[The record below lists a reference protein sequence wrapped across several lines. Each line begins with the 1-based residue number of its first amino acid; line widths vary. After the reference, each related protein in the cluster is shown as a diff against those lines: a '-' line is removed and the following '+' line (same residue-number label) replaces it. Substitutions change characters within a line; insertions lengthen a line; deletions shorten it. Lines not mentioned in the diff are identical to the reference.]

1 MVNTVLTISGEAEA
15 VVEIIKRLAFN
26 GTGTGTGTGAGTA
39 AALAPARGGVPRAAD
54 PGGGAGSPGGGVA
67 APAGRPGTP
76 PLEPGPGQA
85 DTVPRHRTLAL
96 DDRADADA
104 AELHH

>member
-15 VVEIIKRLAFN
+15 VVEIIKRLALN
-26 GTGTGTGTGAGTA
+26 GTGTGTGAGTA
-39 AALAPARGGVPRAAD
+39 AALAPARVPRAAAS
-54 PGGGAGSPGGGVA
+54 GGGAVSPGGGVA

-76 PLEPGPGQA
+76 PLEPGSGQA